1 MSEASPDQQGTHGFA
16 LRLLYVLSLVLV
28 MVGLINST
36 PGIPGYD
43 DLTASLFGENGMRFR
58 KFPTEWFYPLFF
70 ALMMCVVVLKHS
82 MWRDW
87 VGRSAMRRAMGLA
100 LDVALVVMAMTIS
113 VTYLVEIESVC
124 LIDRLNGD
132 RARLIAQSLAAAAE
146 FSESLG
152 LPAPTT
158 VEDPQCVNT
167 TGGWLVLIVGLA
179 VVVFLSYNIKVWGLP
194 LVIVAIAVAGYTI
207 LTVLVWYVYGADDI
221 NKYLVTKLAGEPRL
235 LSDGRPRVHD
245 VLVNNASGLLGRFMD
260 IVLNTIFPYLVLGSL
275 FGSSAGGRSLIKL
288 AFRWTRHLRGGP
300 AHAAI
305 VSSAM
310 FGTISGGPI
319 VNVLSTGVLTIPM
332 MIKRG
337 FSKVFAGGVEAAAS
351 SGGSI
356 MPPVMGVAAFVLASL
371 TSVPYSSVIV
381 AAIIP
386 SIAYFFCL
394 FLSAV
399 FQSRKQN
406 LTAIGEIT
414 DDMILERQDYLNL
427 VMVFGPILLILTLL
441 LISKD
446 AVGCGLLGGVLGA
459 DRVFNDGTCQVESL
473 SWFLQ
478 AVQNSSGSA
487 GAAGW
492 WAVMLLLVLLLL
504 DPEIRAR
511 PRKIVDALSGA
522 GVLIATL
529 YLMFLAV
536 SIIDFCLSFTG
547 LPVFLSL
554 DVLAWL
560 NSLNLGTAGTALP
573 QFVALLLTMLLAVL
587 LGMGMPAVPAYVNA
601 ALLMSPVLAGLGLSF
616 FTAHMFIFYFAVAS
630 AITPPVALAAFA
642 AASITKA
649 EPMATGLSAV
659 KSGIVIFVIPFVFAF
674 HPELLLIKEAI
685 LDPQSANGA
694 FLAGYGGQLDILA
707 LVLLLMRLGLALYLL
722 SSALA
727 VFDRARLA
735 PWEIAVRL
743 ALAALLMMKAEA
755 IWITAV
761 AATLAVLFAHDRW
774 RARTPVRAVDQ
785 NDER

>member
-1 MSEASPDQQGTHGFA
+1 MTGEGESVGKPPS
-16 LRLLYVLSLVLV
+16 LSLKALYWLSVAMVLI
-28 MVGLINST
+28 GLLNST

-43 DLTASLFGENGMRFR
+43 SLVASLSGIDGAQLR
-58 KFPTEWFYPLFF
+58 KFPFEWFYPAFF
-70 ALMMCVVVLKHS
+70 ALMMLIVALKHS

-87 VGRSAMRRAMGLA
+87 ADRSPLRRRFGLA
-100 LDVALVVMAMTIS
+100 LDIALVTMAFTIS
-113 VTYLVEIESVC
+113 LTYLIEIESIC
-124 LIDRLNGD
+124 LIDQVTGE
-132 RARLIAQSLAAAAE
+132 RARLIEESLAAAAAFNE
-146 FSESLG
+146 TLG

-179 VVVFLSYNIKVWGLP
+179 IVVFLSYNVKVWGLP
-194 LVIVAIAVAGYTI
+194 LVLVAILIAAYTI
-207 LTVLVWYVYGADDI
+207 ITVLVWYVYGAEDI
-221 NKYLVTKLAGEPRL
+221 NKYFVTKLAGEPRML
-235 LSDGRPRVHD
+235 ADGRPRVHD
-245 VLVNNASGLLGRFMD
+245 VLVNNASGLLGRFLD
-260 IVLNTIFPYLVLGSL
+260 IVLNTIFPYLVLGAL
-275 FGSSAGGRSLIKL
+275 FGSSAGGKSLIKL

-332 MIKRG
+332 MVKRG

-371 TSVPYSSVIV
+371 TTVPYSSVIV

-386 SIAYFFCL
+386 AAAYFFCL

-406 LTAIGEIT
+406 IEAIGEIT
-414 DDMILERQDYLNL
+414 EDMILDRQDYLNL
-427 VMVFGPILLILTLL
+427 GMIFGPILLILILL
-441 LISKD
+441 LTAKD

-459 DRVFNDGTCQVESL
+459 ERTFTDAGCQVQSL

-478 AVQNSSGSA
+478 AVQNAAGSA

-492 WAVMLLLVLLLL
+492 YAVTLLLALLFL
-504 DPEIRAR
+504 DPEVRAR
-511 PRKIVDALSGA
+511 PRKIIDAMSNA
-522 GVLIATL
+522 GILISTL

-547 LPVFLSL
+547 LPVFISI

-560 NSLNLGTAGTALP
+560 NSLNLGGGGSTAF
-573 QFVALLLTMLLAVL
+573 QFLALLMTMLLAVL
-587 LGMGMPAVPAYVNA
+587 LGMGMPAVPAYINA
-601 ALLMSPVLAGLGLSF
+601 ALLMGPVLAGLGLSL

-642 AASITKA
+642 AATITKA
-649 EPMATGLSAV
+649 EPMATGFSAV
-659 KSGIVIFVIPFVFAF
+659 KSG
-674 HPELLLIKEAI
+674 
-685 LDPQSANGA
+685 
-694 FLAGYGGQLDILA
+694 
-707 LVLLLMRLGLALYLL
+707 
-722 SSALA
+722 
-727 VFDRARLA
+727 
-735 PWEIAVRL
+735 
-743 ALAALLMMKAEA
+743 
-755 IWITAV
+755 
-761 AATLAVLFAHDRW
+761 
-774 RARTPVRAVDQ
+774 
-785 NDER
+785 

>member
-1 MSEASPDQQGTHGFA
+1 
-16 LRLLYVLSLVLV
+16 
-28 MVGLINST
+28 
-36 PGIPGYD
+36 
-43 DLTASLFGENGMRFR
+43 
-58 KFPTEWFYPLFF
+58 FPFEWFYPLFF
-70 ALMMCVVVLKHS
+70 ALMMLIVVLKHS
-82 MWRDW
+82 IWRAW
-87 VGRSAMRRAMGLA
+87 QNRSPARRRFGLV
-100 LDVALVVMAMTIS
+100 LDIALVAMASTIS
-113 VTYLVEIESVC
+113 VTYLVEIESIC
-124 LIDRLNGD
+124 LIDRITGD
-132 RARLIAQSLAAAAE
+132 RARLIEESLAAAAA
-146 FSESLG
+146 FNESFG

-179 VVVFLSYNIKVWGLP
+179 IVVFLSYNVKVWGLP
-194 LVIVAIAVAGYTI
+194 LVIVAILVSAYTI
-207 LTVLVWYVYGADDI
+207 LTVLVWYFYGVEDI
-221 NKYLVTKLAGEPRL
+221 NKYFVTKLAGEPRML
-235 LSDGRPRVHD
+235 ADGRPRVHD

-275 FGSSAGGRSLIKL
+275 FGSSAGGRSLIKV

-332 MIKRG
+332 MLKRG

-371 TSVPYSSVIV
+371 TAIPYSSVII

-386 SIAYFFCL
+386 ALAYFFCL

-406 LTAIGEIT
+406 ITAIGEIT
-414 DDMILERQDYLNL
+414 DEMNLNRQDYLNL
-427 VMVFGPILLILTLL
+427 LMIFGPILLILALL
-441 LISKD
+441 LTPKD

-459 DRVFNDGTCQVESL
+459 ERILTDTGCQVQSL
-473 SWFLQ
+473 SWLQ
-478 AVQNSSGSA
+478 QAIQNAAGAA

-492 WAVMLLLVLLLL
+492 WAVMLLLVLLFL
-504 DPEIRAR
+504 DPDVRAR
-511 PRKIVDALSGA
+511 PRKIVDALSDA
-522 GVLIATL
+522 GVLISTL

-560 NSLNLGTAGTALP
+560 NSLNLGGSGS
-573 QFVALLLTMLLAVL
+573 QFFQFTALLLTMLLAVL
-587 LGMGMPAVPAYVNA
+587 LGMGMPAVPAYINA
-601 ALLMSPVLAGLGLSF
+601 ALLMGPVLAGLGLSL

-642 AASITKA
+642 AATITKA
-649 EPMATGLSAV
+649 EPMATAFSAV
-659 KSGIVIFVIPFVFAF
+659 RSGIVMFVVPFVFAF
-674 HPELLLIKEAI
+674 HPELLLIDEAV
-685 LDPQSANGA
+685 LDPQSAGGAGFLPGYDGQVALGA
-694 FLAGYGGQLDILA
+694 FA
-707 LVLLLMRLGLALYLL
+707 LLLLRFVVALYLL

-727 VFDRARLA
+727 GFDRRSLA
-735 PWEIAVRL
+735 PWEIALRL
-743 ALAALLMMKAEA
+743 ALAVLLMMKAEV
-755 IWITAV
+755 IWIGAGLAALATMV
-761 AATLAVLFAHDRW
+761 AHRRPLPQ
-774 RARTPVRAVDQ
+774 ARST
-785 NDER
+785 

>member
-1 MSEASPDQQGTHGFA
+1 MTKAVSEKQSDRDFSQ
-16 LRLLYVLSLVLV
+16 RLLFVLSLALV
-28 MVGLINST
+28 IIGLVNST

-43 DLTASLFGENGMRFR
+43 DLAASLWGQNGTRFR
-58 KFPTEWFYPLFF
+58 KFPTEWFYPFFF
-70 ALMMCVVVLKHS
+70 ALMMYVVVLRHS

-87 VGRSAMRRAMGLA
+87 KDRSALRRGFGLA
-100 LDVALVVMAMTIS
+100 LDLSLVVMAATIS
-113 VTYLVEIESVC
+113 VTYLIEIESVC
-124 LIDRLNGD
+124 LIDQLNGD
-132 RARLIAQSLAAAAE
+132 RARLIDKSLAAAVE

-152 LPAPTT
+152 LPPPTT

-167 TGGWLVLIVGLA
+167 TGGWLVLIVGVA
-179 VVVFLSYNIKVWGLP
+179 VMVFLSYNIKVWGLP
-194 LVIVAIAVAGYTI
+194 LVIVAILFASYTI
-207 LTVLVWYVYGADDI
+207 ISVLVWYFYGADDI
-221 NKYLVTKLAGEPRL
+221 NKYLVTKLAGEPRM

-245 VLVNNASGLLGRFMD
+245 ILVNNSSGLLGRFMD

-288 AFRWTRHLRGGP
+288 AFRWTRKLRGGP

-305 VSSAM
+305 VSSAI

-371 TSVPYSSVIV
+371 TSVPYSSVII

-386 SIAYFFCL
+386 AAAYFFCL

-406 LTAIGEIT
+406 ISAIGELT
-414 DDMILERQDYLNL
+414 EDMILDRQDYLNL
-427 VMVFGPILLILTLL
+427 IMVFAPILVILTLL
-441 LISKD
+441 LIPKD
-446 AVGCGLLGGVLGA
+446 AVGCGLFGGLLGA
-459 DRVFNDGTCQVESL
+459 DRMFTDGNCDIQSL

-478 AVQNSSGSA
+478 AVQNASGSV

-492 WAVMLLLVLLLL
+492 WAVMLLIGLLFL

-511 PRKIVDALSGA
+511 PFQIIEALSSA
-522 GVLIATL
+522 GILIATL

-554 DVLAWL
+554 DVLSWL
-560 NSLNLGTAGTALP
+560 NTLNLGGTGTALP
-573 QFVALLLTMLLAVL
+573 QFTALLLTMLLAVV
-587 LGMGMPAVPAYVNA
+587 LGMGMPAVPAYINA
-601 ALLMSPVLAGLGLSF
+601 ALLMSPVLAGLGLSL

-649 EPMATGLSAV
+649 EPIATGLSAV
-659 KSGIVIFVIPFVFAF
+659 KSGIVIFIVPFVFAF
-674 HPELLLIKEAI
+674 HPELLLINDAI
-685 LDPQSANGA
+685 IDAQSASGGYLPGYDGQFAYGA
-694 FLAGYGGQLDILA
+694 FA
-707 LVLLLMRLGLALYLL
+707 LLLMRLILALYLL

-727 VFDRARLA
+727 AYDKSRL
-735 PWEIAVRL
+735 PPSEIMVRL
-743 ALAALLMMKAEA
+743 ILAVLLMMKPETV
-755 IWITAV
+755 WIGAAAV
-761 AATLAVLFAHDRW
+761 SLAVLFVH
-774 RARTPVRAVDQ
+774 ARRPLDPIP
-785 NDER
+785 E